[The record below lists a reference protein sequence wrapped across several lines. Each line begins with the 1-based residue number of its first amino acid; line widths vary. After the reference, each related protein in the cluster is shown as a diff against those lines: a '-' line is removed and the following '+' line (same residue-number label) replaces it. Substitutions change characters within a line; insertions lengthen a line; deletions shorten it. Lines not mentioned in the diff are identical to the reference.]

1 MCKQSCGKF
10 NFPATLTLLRIGK
23 NPFRIPMP
31 RQLLTG
37 NAMNLINSY
46 SHTGALWLKD
56 ANKNVG
62 YCVTYTH
69 SFADWVCVCA
79 SVCTCTCKW
88 PETVLKCSL
97 ASDEATL
104 VSFLLGAPLVKKHF
118 NCQIALAY
126 CCNSSADGQ
135 VFPAVPPQLV
145 LLHLSLVFKATPADI
160 VAFYGRRLAVFCSFP
175 RTSKAGQNETIN
187 TEADSSLFFTPVFV
201 FFSKFPRC
209 CAGCLLFFAVVLAL
223 FLCPAVYKSA
233 WPSALLE
240 VGAFVPWN
248 ASFMAEWLGFIGL
261 TFKLFLSCH
270 SSVQVLQC
278 VCVCLCMQKFKSQP
292 SQQSSGNFLYI
303 PAGAHGS
310 YEQCTAARSYT
321 SHVRRS
327 DELKATTIANQL
339 N

>member
-69 SFADWVCVCA
+69 RFADWVCVCA

-201 FFSKFPRC
+201 FF
-209 CAGCLLFFAVVLAL
+209 
-223 FLCPAVYKSA
+223 
-233 WPSALLE
+233 
-240 VGAFVPWN
+240 
-248 ASFMAEWLGFIGL
+248 
-261 TFKLFLSCH
+261 
-270 SSVQVLQC
+270 
-278 VCVCLCMQKFKSQP
+278 
-292 SQQSSGNFLYI
+292 
-303 PAGAHGS
+303 
-310 YEQCTAARSYT
+310 
-321 SHVRRS
+321 
-327 DELKATTIANQL
+327 
-339 N
+339 

>member
-23 NPFRIPMP
+23 NPFGIPMP

-69 SFADWVCVCA
+69 RFADWVCVCA

-160 VAFYGRRLAVFCSFP
+160 VAFYGRRLAVFCSFLAQAKPGKTKQSTRKQIP
-175 RTSKAGQNETIN
+175 RCFSLL
-187 TEADSSLFFTPVFV
+187 SLFFFLSSPLLCWLFV
-201 FFSKFPRC
+201 VLCR
-209 CAGCLLFFAVVLAL
+209 CAG
-223 FLCPAVYKSA
+223 
-233 WPSALLE
+233 
-240 VGAFVPWN
+240 AFSVP
-248 ASFMAEWLGFIGL
+248 GCVQI
-261 TFKLFLSCH
+261 
-270 SSVQVLQC
+270 SV
-278 VCVCLCMQKFKSQP
+278 
-292 SQQSSGNFLYI
+292 
-303 PAGAHGS
+303 A
-310 YEQCTAARSYT
+310 
-321 SHVRRS
+321 
-327 DELKATTIANQL
+327 
-339 N
+339 